1 MLVRSRGLGDVYK
14 RQAGQR
20 GVSIPEGSGLN
31 GVGLLVAVAGWVS
44 EVGEDYI
51 SLKDGSVSGSGQIV
65 AKRNLPAE
73 VRMGSYVSAVGVL
86 SMQQDEANYLAVLLV
101 RRPED
106 VTLVI
111 P

>member
-1 MLVRSRGLGDVYK
+1 
-14 RQAGQR
+14 
-20 GVSIPEGSGLN
+20 
-31 GVGLLVAVAGWVS
+31 
-44 EVGEDYI
+44 
-51 SLKDGSVSGSGQIV
+51 
-65 AKRNLPAE
+65 
-73 VRMGSYVSAVGVL
+73 VSAVGVL